1 MVHLS
6 STDYVTIFL
15 YIIFLAVLSF
25 YYRAKCFDHM
35 FGEERKP
42 NWLLLST
49 SLLMIEWSPMTDMM
63 SMGIVLEDGYSGLW
77 LLKSRF
83 WLAGVPAILY
93 ATMWAR
99 LNFKTDN
106 ELIRLRYSGTSG
118 ICLHV
123 FRALFLSL
131 FVIPFIGAFI
141 ILSLRKF
148 LNVVE
153 INSAVSPEAIITIG
167 VILLVLKN
175 SFHQKIRTDM
185 ISAIVCLVAPIII
198 CIFLIKAHD
207 PTSVYGVLNSS
218 FDDQIRLIP
227 SLEGEGNSLA
237 DFIVFI
243 FIQWWSINI
252 VDNSDPNAQ
261 RHFQARSQFA
271 AFKALFIPI
280 LVSSMM
286 FLFVSTIWDYGLFEY
301 KTYGYSGIDKE
312 AFYLEIALKY
322 LPDGL
327 KAVAV
332 IAILFSFVTTLESII
347 NWGGGLLTVDICKKY
362 LLRAGSDQQY
372 KYISLMAMLIVSIIS
387 LFFAFN
393 NEKILSL
400 QKFIFSISAGVAP
413 VFLLRWFWWRI
424 NAWTQI
430 SSMLSSLIYTIGFD
444 SLYEN
449 NELFRGHIDSFCTYS
464 GLSHYPLKIVI
475 LTVAVVATWLVVMY
489 LTKPDDS
496 AHLKKF
502 VQMTGTGGFWPRSVR
517 VTGFK
522 LGRRLFLC
530 LIFGIT
536 YIMPFL
542 FIWQFKFGDRLVG
555 VILFA
560 VFVVMAGYVYHSMKF
575 LLMAPM
581 TPASPPS
588 LGCLPQMKEVS

>member
-6 STDYVTIFL
+6 STDYATIFL
-15 YIIFLAVLSF
+15 YITFLAVLSF

-35 FGEERKP
+35 FGEARKP

-63 SMGIVLEDGYSGLW
+63 SMGIILDDGYSGLW

-148 LNVVE
+148 LSVVE
-153 INSAVSPEAIITIG
+153 INSAISPEAIITIG

-175 SFHQKIRTDM
+175 SFHQKIRSDM
-185 ISAIVCLVAPIII
+185 ISAMVCLVAPIII
-198 CIFLIKAHD
+198 CIFLVKAHD

-227 SLEGEGNSLA
+227 SLEGEGNSLS
-237 DFIVFI
+237 DFFVFI

-301 KTYGYSGIDKE
+301 KTYGNSGIDKE
-312 AFYLEIALKY
+312 AFYLEVALKY

-347 NWGGGLLTVDICKKY
+347 NWGGGLLTVDIYKRY
-362 LLRAGSDQQY
+362 LFQAGTDQQY
-372 KYISLMAMLIVSIIS
+372 KYVSLLTMLIVSIIS
-387 LFFAFN
+387 LLFAFN

-424 NAWTQI
+424 NAWCQI
-430 SSMLSSLIYTIGFD
+430 SSMLSSLVYTLMFD
-444 SLYEN
+444 YFHERN
-449 NELFRGHIDSFCTYS
+449 DWFKGYIDMLCSSS

-475 LTVAVVATWLVVMY
+475 LTGAVVATWLAVMY
-489 LTKPDDS
+489 LTKSDDEE
-496 AHLKKF
+496 HLERF
-502 VQMTGTGGFWPRSVR
+502 VLLTGTGGLWPRRIRKTEYQLGKR
-517 VTGFK
+517 V
-522 LGRRLFLC
+522 FLC
-530 LIFGIT
+530 LLFGIT
-536 YIMPFL
+536 YILPFL
-542 FIWQFKFGDRLVG
+542 FIWQFKFGNVEIGWILV
-555 VILFA
+555 L
-560 VFVVMAGYVYHSMKF
+560 VFCVVSVYVYRAMRS
-575 LLMAPM
+575 LLESAPLD
-581 TPASPPS
+581 TASALEIVPRN
-588 LGCLPQMKEVS
+588 